1 MKKVAVIIS
10 GHMRTINQCW
20 QSWIEYSKK
29 NDWDCDYYLHTYQN
43 IGSHFGN
50 NRTPKNIKEVE
61 KYIKMINPKNFVIT
75 DDNINVTGFINK
87 NFLKQ
92 YKNLQTAYNLIPNQS
107 YDLYV
112 RTRYDLFFSE
122 VDLIENVNDGE
133 IVSLNC
139 FYNGNLR
146 KFNPK
151 NVIYKCPEKL
161 FCDFFT
167 VMSSKNI
174 ADKFFNIYD
183 DLKTTRNHH
192 LEDFF
197 YKRILEYG
205 FSHRKINSDI
215 LTFLR

>member
-1 MKKVAVIIS
+1 
-10 GHMRTINQCW
+10 
-20 QSWIEYSKK
+20 
-29 NDWDCDYYLHTYQN
+29 
-43 IGSHFGN
+43 
-50 NRTPKNIKEVE
+50 
-61 KYIKMINPKNFVIT
+61 
-75 DDNINVTGFINK
+75 
-87 NFLKQ
+87 
-92 YKNLQTAYNLIPNQS
+92 
-107 YDLYV
+107 
-112 RTRYDLFFSE
+112 
-122 VDLIENVNDGE
+122 
-133 IVSLNC
+133 
-139 FYNGNLR
+139 LR

>member
-1 MKKVAVIIS
+1 MLFNKVNLKK
-10 GHMRTINQCW
+10 
-20 QSWIEYSKK
+20 
-29 NDWDCDYYLHTYQN
+29 
-43 IGSHFGN
+43 
-50 NRTPKNIKEVE
+50 
-61 KYIKMINPKNFVIT
+61 KYIKYSECKPGDVLVVGKYVET
-75 DDNINVTGFINK
+75 
-87 NFLKQ
+87 
-92 YKNLQTAYNLIPNQS
+92 IPSVKYPANS
-107 YDLYV
+107 NHDFK
-112 RTRYDLFFSE
+112 TE
-122 VDLIENVNDGE
+122 TGE

-183 DLKTTRNHH
+183 DLKTTKNHH